1 MAPPTDKHHWARW
14 SLAAFLK
21 EIDAVKGTYSIYI
34 EGDERTTRLDQN
46 FAEVRLDGPD
56 VEEVYRD
63 DFRLNCT
70 LDVLISHKMDTKD
83 LYLPERL
90 LGQFSSGFKNIVNV
104 FRVGNGPD
112 DDESYLGCYILQGP
126 IKTTKFGVINK
137 DLRIVQA
144 TIEAPYEMQLTF

>member
-1 MAPPTDKHHWARW
+1 MARPSDFEHWNRW

-21 EIDAVKGTYSIYI
+21 EVNAVKGQYPIYI
-34 EGDERTTRLDQN
+34 EGDERTTRLERN

-56 VEEVYRD
+56 VWEPYKN

-70 LDVLISHKMDTKD
+70 LDVLISHKMDPND

-90 LGQFSSGFKNIVNV
+90 LGQFSLAFQNVVNV
-104 FRVGNGPD
+104 FRVGNGPE

-126 IKTTKFGVINK
+126 LKVTKFGVINK